1 MHRLTVQWNKQTTTT
16 TKRDSTGIDNQ
27 CCMNWVYVAFRACR
41 LWFTSHSID
50 ILVALARHAIWFAY
64 EFFLA
69 YDDIFV
75 FDIVLLSA
83 IFCQWAV
90 SHNRMFAI
98 AHHHRSLAFMNIY
111 FRVCSIYIFFSPN
124 WVLTRSHRSI
134 CITFHTIFFLLQNA
148 NELKHLVYSVQIQK
162 NVLPKR
168 TARPRQFGIQFF
180 FFIFIRCW
188 TLNNEVKT
196 SLYFKDV

>member
-1 MHRLTVQWNKQTTTT
+1 MLRASERYYTSENAQTHSSMKQTKNNNNK
-16 TKRDSTGIDNQ
+16 KRQHRHRQSMLHELSVCSFSGLSFVIYVPFNWHS
-27 CCMNWVYVAFRACR
+27 CCSCSPCHLVC
-41 LWFTSHSID
+41 LWI
-50 ILVALARHAIWFAY
+50 
-64 EFFLA
+64 FLA

-111 FRVCSIYIFFSPN
+111 FRVCSIYFFFSPN

-134 CITFHTIFFLLQNA
+134 CITFHTIFFCFKTLTNW
-148 NELKHLVYSVQIQK
+148 N
-162 NVLPKR
+162 
-168 TARPRQFGIQFF
+168 IQF
-180 FFIFIRCW
+180 
-188 TLNNEVKT
+188 TP
-196 SLYFKDV
+196 FKY